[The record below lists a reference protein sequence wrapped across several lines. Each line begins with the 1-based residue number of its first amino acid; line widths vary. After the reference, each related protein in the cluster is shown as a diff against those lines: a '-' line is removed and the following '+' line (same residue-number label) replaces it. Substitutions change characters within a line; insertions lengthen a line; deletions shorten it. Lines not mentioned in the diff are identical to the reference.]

1 MNAPVTVQRK
11 VAARVRRN
19 REAMRTPRA
28 KRRYIVGLLLACYAI
43 QVVFAAIG
51 GTGFPD
57 FLWAFGQDGWISLI
71 TYSTVFV
78 LVQWLV
84 FWRRRQTPGETE
96 PPDGPERRVT

>member
-1 MNAPVTVQRK
+1 MNTSLSFRSRM
-11 VAARVRRN
+11 AARVRRN

-28 KRRYIVGLLLACYAI
+28 KRRYVVGLVLACYAI

-51 GTGFPD
+51 GMGFPD

-78 LVQWLV
+78 FVQWLV